1 MKTYWK
7 MPKELKLI
15 FNQEI
20 TDSQNLFNQN
30 EILASWKKLERAHI
44 IGQPWAVEHTFSHWK
59 MLIFAFKTKEFK
71 EIIGQLPRLFIGGI
85 KSFVGEIPTGN
96 TGGSN
101 VHPLKKM
108 PIPNDILTVM
118 NKYYNPNEKS

>member
-7 MPKELKLI
+7 MPIGLKVVFDKEI
-15 FNQEI
+15 QESTI
-20 TDSQNLFNQN
+20 LFRQN
-30 EILASWKKLERAHI
+30 EFFLAWQKLERAHI
-44 IGQPWAVEHTFSHWK
+44 IGQPWAVEHTISHWK
-59 MLIFAFKTKEFK
+59 MLLFAFKIKNTK

-85 KSFVGEIPTGN
+85 KSYVGKVPTGN

-108 PIPNDILTVM
+108 EISDDILQIM
-118 NKYYNPNEKS
+118 NPYYKAS